1 MRLVD
6 GPPMV
11 GKVRPPAVAGAFY
24 PESPGALESMVA
36 DLLAAARAQTAGAP
50 PGAARPA
57 APLGLMVPHAG
68 LLYSGVTA
76 AAGWSLLSE
85 AGPVSTVV
93 LLGTNHS
100 AGWLQGVGAWEAGA
114 WQLPTGEVS
123 VDEELAS
130 SIVALGP
137 PFVVDR
143 TAHLLEH
150 SIEVQLP
157 LLLAVA
163 PRVRIVP
170 LAVSAGRARVAL
182 DAGRRLGALLT
193 GQSAAGVPLVL
204 AVSTDMAHY
213 PSATACQQVTDAI
226 APAIVALDAAALAA
240 REDEVS
246 RGGIE
251 GLVCGMCGIEPA
263 VLGLAA
269 LREMGARAGTVLASA
284 TSADAGG
291 SRGRTVGYLAARFD

>member
-1 MRLVD
+1 VRLMGD
-6 GPPMV
+6 QPMASL
-11 GKVRPPAVAGAFY
+11 VRPPAVAGAFY
-24 PESPGALESMVA
+24 PEAPAMLETMVG
-36 DLLAAARAQTAGAP
+36 DLLAAARAQSVGAP
-50 PGAARPA
+50 PGAGRPS
-57 APLGLMVPHAG
+57 PLGLMVPHAG
-68 LLYSGVTA
+68 LLYSGVAA
-76 AAGWSLLSE
+76 AAGWLLLSD
-85 AGPVSTVV
+85 AQPAPTVV

-100 AGWLQGVGAWEAGA
+100 AGWLQGVGAWETGT

-130 SIVALGP
+130 SIVALGA

-143 TAHLLEH
+143 EAHLLEH

-157 LLLAVA
+157 LLLTV
-163 PRVRIVP
+163 VRRARFVP

-182 DAGRRLGALLT
+182 DAGQRLGALLARR
-193 GQSAAGVPLVL
+193 SAAGSPLLL
-204 AVSTDMAHY
+204 AISTDMAHY
-213 PSATACQQVTDAI
+213 PPATACQQVTDAL
-226 APAIVALDAAALAA
+226 APAIVALDPVALAA
-240 REDEVS
+240 REAEVS
-246 RGGIE
+246 RRGIE